1 MLSLT
6 TDSKLM
12 NFSPGRP
19 SSVVHHWRSG
29 RSCVTSDIVRGGVL
43 GLLDAEEPSRDG
55 HGSRGEA
62 ACIGTWP
69 RGEGAE
75 LEGSTLGEAETRGLF
90 TRQDAVGV
98 SSLRLRGKEAE
109 EDGVPSR
116 ATTWAGPL
124 DGEERLGVAD
134 FLTVTT
140 RVVTLTVVPEPLALG
155 ALDLEKNPRSEAACR
170 GACILL

>member
-19 SSVVHHWRSG
+19 SSVVHQCRSV
-29 RSCVTSDIVRGGVL
+29 RPCITSDTVRGGVL
-43 GLLDAEEPSRDG
+43 GLLDEREASRDG
-55 HGSRGEA
+55 EGSRGEA
-62 ACIGTWP
+62 SCIGTCP

-75 LEGSTLGEAETRGLF
+75 FDGSTLGEAEVRGLF
-90 TRQDAVGV
+90 TRKGAVGV

-116 ATTWAGPL
+116 AINWAGPL

-140 RVVTLTVVPEPLALG
+140 RVVTLTVVPLPLALG